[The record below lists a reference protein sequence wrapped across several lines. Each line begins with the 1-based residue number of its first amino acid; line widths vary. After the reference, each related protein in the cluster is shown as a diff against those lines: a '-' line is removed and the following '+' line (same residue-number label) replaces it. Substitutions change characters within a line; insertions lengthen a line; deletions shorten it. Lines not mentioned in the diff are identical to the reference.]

1 MKYVKILRLWV
12 GIRVHGLKT
21 RINRMLR
28 RDVEKMILGSIKEII
43 RDRQYFYHST
53 IGHEYCHLTEEGN
66 RAILDIIN
74 ILGPRLV
81 KAEAEEDIERSKQ
94 LVLDQLKG
102 K

>member
-1 MKYVKILRLWV
+1 MI
-12 GIRVHGLKT
+12 
-21 RINRMLR
+21 R
-28 RDVEKMILGSIKEII
+28 RDVEKMIVGSIKEII

-53 IGHEYCHLTEEGN
+53 VGPDCCHLTDEGKD
-66 RAILDIIN
+66 AIIDIVN
-74 ILGPRLV
+74 ILAPRLI